1 VNYMVIFCGSNITI
15 VLAATRLTLN
25 SATSNVTL
33 IEILTVFLFLSVG
46 DVGHGFVSQN
56 VH

>member
-1 VNYMVIFCGSNITI
+1 MVIFCGSNITI

-25 SATSNVTL
+25 SARPTSNVTL